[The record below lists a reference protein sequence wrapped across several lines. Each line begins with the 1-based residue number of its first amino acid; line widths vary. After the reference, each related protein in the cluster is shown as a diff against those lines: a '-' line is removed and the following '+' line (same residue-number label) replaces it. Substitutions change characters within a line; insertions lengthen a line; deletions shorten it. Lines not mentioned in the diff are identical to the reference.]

1 MSAIYG
7 MIDLKREP
15 VPTVVG
21 ERFVEGYKECKI
33 DRHEQKI
40 RDNAMMGCELQY
52 FTVEARN
59 EVLPIVDEEH
69 HIMFTADCVIDN
81 REELMQ
87 ELAISD
93 TSIADGT
100 LMYKGYLKW
109 GCECVSH
116 FR

>member
-52 FTVEARN
+52 FTVGHEMKCFLLWMR
-59 EVLPIVDEEH
+59 
-69 HIMFTADCVIDN
+69 
-81 REELMQ
+81 
-87 ELAISD
+87 
-93 TSIADGT
+93 SIT
-100 LMYKGYLKW
+100 
-109 GCECVSH
+109 
-116 FR
+116 